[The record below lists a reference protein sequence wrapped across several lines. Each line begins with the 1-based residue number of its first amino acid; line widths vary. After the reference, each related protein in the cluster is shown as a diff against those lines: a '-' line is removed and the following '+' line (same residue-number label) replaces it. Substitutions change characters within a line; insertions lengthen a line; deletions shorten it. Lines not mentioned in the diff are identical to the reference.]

1 MSTNDTIYNNNNFYF
16 ENTFSQSN
24 LVTKRV
30 RSLFFFA
37 TPLDINGRRYKT
49 FNDDPHSQTDH
60 FTDFTKEV
68 EDDITGYNSD
78 TMDIKLFS
86 IAWREYLINTYVLQ
100 DFGLVA
106 VSFTC
111 VLLYVSFHL
120 QSFFLG
126 TLSMIGIGFAY
137 PLTIFINRFIFQIT
151 YFTVLNYVAIFVI
164 LGIAADDVFVFTD
177 SWKQTATYKLL
188 NDEDTKQK
196 NLIKRMNYTW
206 RRTAKAILTTS
217 LTTCVSFYATGFS
230 RIMPISAFGFF
241 SGTLV
246 IAVYSFAITSYPC
259 CVIIFEKYLADKCKY
274 RHYIGLLC
282 KKICKW

>member
-24 LVTKRV
+24 TVTKKV
-30 RSLFFFA
+30 RSIFYFA
-37 TPLDINGRRYKT
+37 TPIEIDGKRYKT
-49 FNDDPHSQTDH
+49 FNDDPQGQSKHFLDFMKDFDDNLSDYESQ
-60 FTDFTKEV
+60 
-68 EDDITGYNSD
+68 
-78 TMDIKLFS
+78 TMDIRFYS
-86 IAWREYLINTYVLQ
+86 IKWREYLIGIYTLR
-100 DFGLVA
+100 DFNLVV

-120 QSFFLG
+120 QSFFLAG
-126 TLSMIGIGFAY
+126 LSMVGIGFAY

-151 YFTVLNYVAIFVI
+151 YFTVLNYVAVFVI

-206 RRTAKAILTTS
+206 RRTSKAILTTS
-217 LTTCVSFYATGFS
+217 LTTFASFSATGFS
-230 RIMPISAFGFF
+230 RIMPISVFGFF

-246 IAVYSFAITSYPC
+246 LAVYSFAITSYPC
-259 CVIIFEKYLADKCKY
+259 CVIIYERYLANKCRY
-274 RHYIGLLC
+274 RHCIGVL
-282 KKICKW
+282 

>member
-111 VLLYVSFHL
+111 VLLYLSFHL
-120 QSFFLG
+120 HSFFLG

-151 YFTVLNYVAIFVI
+151 FFSALNYVAVFVI

-206 RRTAKAILTTS
+206 RRTSKAILTTS

-230 RIMPISAFGFF
+230 KIMPISAFGFF

-259 CVIIFEKYLADKCKY
+259 CVIIYERYLVNKCKY
-274 RHYIGLLC
+274 RHYIGVL
-282 KKICKW
+282 